1 VNGFRGCTILSTEE
15 DATEDEAGK
24 APEAEVLVL
33 AEEAWA
39 AVRYSTPNNSEDRSG
54 SGLL

>member
-1 VNGFRGCTILSTEE
+1 MNGFRGCTILSTEE